1 MVIKRS
7 ATAKPAAMSCLRGP
21 VRRRASMAAE
31 TFQTGWCFSLRR
43 L

>member
-1 MVIKRS
+1 MVIKWS
-7 ATAKPAAMSCLRGP
+7 ATAKPAAMSSLRRH
-21 VRRRASMAAE
+21 VRWRASMAAE